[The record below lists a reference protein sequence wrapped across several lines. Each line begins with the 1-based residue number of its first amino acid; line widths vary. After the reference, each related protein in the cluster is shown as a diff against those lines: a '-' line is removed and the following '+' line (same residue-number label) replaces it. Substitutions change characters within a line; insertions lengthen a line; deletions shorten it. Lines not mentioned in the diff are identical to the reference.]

1 MGKQTRDTLKSY
13 FQTGDVPTEGQY
25 ADLIDSHLILDETNT
40 GILDIAGNITSS
52 ANISAS
58 GTIKG
63 LNYQI
68 GDRNFANISATDSAG
83 IELGNGGTGNLLL
96 TNLTASANISSSGNL
111 IINNITAS
119 GTISASGTIFT
130 NKIESPTT
138 LLLGDPDG
146 NVNGARIS
154 IDQSNN
160 TVSVFSADLVVGQ
173 TGGAEKNLNVTRHIT
188 ASGNISASGFIQTPR
203 INGANNSLYIA
214 DSINLAGTS
223 NLHITASGNISAS
236 GKLIATTLNTGQ
248 GDNELYDMDQN
259 VKTTSTPTFSSI
271 TIPNIGFSQ
280 IREGG
285 NEFTV
290 AHSDGAVNVGS
301 IYGGVIIITGIPA
314 TDSGKQLKNFLVAA
328 ARCQVYM
335 VVVASSDRNILITP
349 NLITDGSFSL
359 NIATGAEGFV
369 GGSIRIN
376 FQMLGV

>member
-68 GDRNFANISATDSAG
+68 GNRNFANISATDSAG

-96 TNLTASANISSSGNL
+96 TNLTASGNISASGADHIFGTTQILN
-111 IINNITAS
+111 NNITAS
-119 GTISASGTIFT
+119 GDISASGTVF
-130 NKIESPTT
+130 
-138 LLLGDPDG
+138 G
-146 NVNGARIS
+146 NV
-154 IDQSNN
+154 
-160 TVSVFSADLVVGQ
+160 
-173 TGGAEKNLNVTRHIT
+173 
-188 ASGNISASGFIQTPR
+188 IQTPR

-236 GKLIATTLNTGQ
+236 GKLIATTLNTGH
-248 GDNELYDMDQN
+248 GDNELYEMNQN

-271 TIPNIGFSQ
+271 TIPNISFSQ
-280 IREGG
+280 IRESG

-301 IYGGVIIITGIPA
+301 IYGGVINITNVPA
-314 TDSGKQLKNFLVAA
+314 SDSGRHLKNFLVAA

-335 VVVASSDRNILITP
+335 IVVASSNSNLLITP
-349 NLITDGSFSL
+349 NGIQDGSFEL
-359 NIATGAEGFV
+359 NIATGAEDFA
-369 GGSIRIN
+369 GGTIRIN